1 MTQLVMIAPAPVVE
15 EGDRLRL
22 DVKFVEGMHVQQRHW
37 PSRIRCILRRGAG
50 AIPFGRTYDRS
61 ELPFDLALLDP
72 EEELGP
78 KHLEGADLVFAGGDD
93 FRCLGLA
100 DHLRTGQKIVYAIE
114 YTPETRIQILNL
126 DRDRGLLSRLKG
138 RVWLMQQE
146 RRRQRSFRAASGLQ
160 SNGYPAHDLYAPMC
174 RDNLLYLDGRMTPD
188 LFATEAEMAAREAY
202 RAAGGPL
209 RLVFSGRL
217 ETMKGAQDLIP
228 VARRLAERGVDFTLD
243 VFGTGSLQA
252 EVARGTGTLLEP
264 QRVRL
269 HGAVDFETELVPFTR
284 TQADLFIGCHRQS
297 DPSCTYIEAM
307 GCGVAVASYDNRM
320 WERLNGESQGGWGV
334 PLGQPRALADCIADV
349 ARNPT
354 ELNRRSRNAWAFS
367 RKHGFHDVFR
377 RRMEHLGKVAGIEL
391 PSVAI

>member
-252 EVARGTGTLLEP
+252 EVARETGTLLEP